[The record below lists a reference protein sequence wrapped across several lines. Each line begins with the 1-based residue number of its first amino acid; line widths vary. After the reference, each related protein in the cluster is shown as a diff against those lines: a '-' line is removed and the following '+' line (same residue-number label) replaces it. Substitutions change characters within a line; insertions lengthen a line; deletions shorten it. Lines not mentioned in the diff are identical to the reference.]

1 MLPFGL
7 IQDRVE
13 KLAEDIYTKYRTKE
27 YLTVLVILNVCFAII
42 VFLSLKGSDLYFN
55 DLLTSM
61 RRLMAFDKSSNLKLQ
76 MEYVKVK
83 SYIGEESSKVSFLA
97 LLYLQVTI
105 AHLNQMTVTG
115 RDVLIIEDIYDT
127 GNSMKKILEYL
138 DVSKH

>member
-83 SYIGEESSKVSFLA
+83 LYIGEESSKVSFLA